1 MINIFE
7 NSIEKKY
14 SFYELV
20 DEQYELF
27 CISLDIPTSA
37 SHVPPTSL
45 YRPDGSDAYDTL
57 YIGCEKFPQHDVLLS
72 MQGM

>member
-20 DEQYELF
+20 DGQYQLSAF
-27 CISLDIPTSA
+27 PLAFRLLLPTF
-37 SHVPPTSL
+37 HQDGTPVPP
-45 YRPDGSDAYDTL
+45 
-57 YIGCEKFPQHDVLLS
+57 FP
-72 MQGM
+72 

>member
-20 DEQYELF
+20 DEQYQLF
-27 CISLDIPTSA
+27 GISLGIPTSA
-37 SHVPPTSL
+37 SHVPPRRDPCTAV
-45 YRPDGSDAYDTL
+45 PMNGMAYKNRK
-57 YIGCEKFPQHDVLLS
+57 KFPIFP
-72 MQGM
+72 